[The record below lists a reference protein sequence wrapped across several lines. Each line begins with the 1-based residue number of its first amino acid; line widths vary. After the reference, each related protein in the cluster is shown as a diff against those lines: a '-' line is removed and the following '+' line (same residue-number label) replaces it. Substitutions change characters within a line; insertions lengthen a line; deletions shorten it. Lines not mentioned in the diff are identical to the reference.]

1 MGFFESFI
9 LSLFDTGMTMLLI
22 GSILKNIKLN
32 LLSKITYMI
41 ATSICIA
48 LINRLDIND
57 TIAHFLCTAI
67 GLITLCIFLFFNGI
81 KSKVSSFLIYIT
93 VSLMLI
99 VFQLVGVIFL
109 NIFVGNVIYTFKN
122 GILAQ
127 SICLASVIIII
138 TFIPLSLLDIFIR
151 ERNAVYSIIIT
162 TSFILYYGI
171 TILWYIDV
179 NNINNIIIEI
189 IFMVLFAIAI
199 NTVIL
204 QEGFLS
210 RIYKEKLSIYDT
222 YFPIINEMIEEL
234 RSKQHDY
241 HNQIQ
246 TILAMKKNELTSEKD
261 IEDYLDELNNNSV
274 WNNLLKLDNRIL
286 SAFLYSKIIE
296 GKNRNIDIDITI
308 HSFENPSIYSS
319 YQLVEMYGILI
330 DNAIEAVEE
339 MDSNNHIKL
348 FIYREDEMNVFEVRN
363 NYRYVSV
370 AEINTFFNKGYSTKN
385 NGIRGIGLYKLKM
398 MLRPQKGIIA
408 FYYDTEVGQIIANIH
423 HY

>member
-1 MGFFESFI
+1 MGFFETFI

-22 GSILKNIKLN
+22 NSMLKSVKLN
-32 LLSKITYMI
+32 LLSKIIYII

-48 LINRLDIND
+48 LISKLDIND
-57 TIAHFLCTAI
+57 ILAHFLCTAI
-67 GLITLCIFLFFNGI
+67 GLLALCIYLFFNGI
-81 KSKVSSFLIYIT
+81 KNKVTSFLIYIT

-99 VFQLVGVIFL
+99 VFQLVGVIIL
-109 NIFVGNVIYTFKN
+109 NVFIGNVIYTFKN
-122 GILAQ
+122 GIFAQ
-127 SICLASVIIII
+127 SICLVSVIIII
-138 TFIPLSLLDIFIR
+138 TLIPLSLLDIFIR
-151 ERNAVYSIIIT
+151 ERNAVFSIITT

-179 NNINNIIIEI
+179 NNINNIVIEI
-189 IFMVLFAIAI
+189 FFMVLFAIAI

-204 QEGFLS
+204 REGFLS

-274 WNNLLKLDNRIL
+274 WNDLLKLDNRIL

-296 GKNRNIDIDITI
+296 GKNKNINIDVTI
-308 HSFENPSIYSS
+308 SSFNNPSIYSS

-330 DNAIEAVEE
+330 DNAIEAVDAK
-339 MDSNNHIKL
+339 DSENYIKI
-348 FIYREDEMNVFEVRN
+348 FIYREDDMNVFEIRN
-363 NYRYVSV
+363 NYKYVSV

-385 NGIRGIGLYKLKM
+385 NGMRGIGLYKLKL
-398 MLRPQKGIIA
+398 MLRSQKGIIA
-408 FYYDTEVGQIIANIH
+408 FYYDTEWGQVIVKIH